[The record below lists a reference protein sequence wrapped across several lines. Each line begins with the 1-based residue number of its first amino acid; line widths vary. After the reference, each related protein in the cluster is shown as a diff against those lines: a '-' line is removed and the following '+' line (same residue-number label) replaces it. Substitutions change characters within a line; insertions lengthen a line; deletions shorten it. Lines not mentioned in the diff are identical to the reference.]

1 MSFSYAYILDKYLPH
16 LTYVMEDRTYEGIR
30 WTCKEEPPSKELL
43 DSFIKEEE
51 RLANVKQKNLAKLDD
66 YYKEKQHQYRVEA
79 ARAAVPLEDKL
90 AEEYDAIIAE
100 IHTLKLD
107 AVEAQKA
114 FEAKA
119 ALEES
124 WLEISKAQEKVNE
137 QARKYLSDTDW
148 YFVREK
154 ETKLAVPEEV
164 VQLRAKAR
172 ESIQHGVEVYAKW
185 RELRSKERPSRE
197 ELKAAIKA
205 GSEEL
210 KRVKALCQEASLR
223 YPRPK
228 K

>member
-124 WLEISKAQEKVNE
+124 WLEISKAQEKVNQ
-137 QARKYLSDTDW
+137 QAKKYLADTDW
-148 YFVREK
+148 FVTRKQDTGLEI
-154 ETKLAVPEEV
+154 PED
-164 VQLRAKAR
+164 VQALRAQAR
-172 ESIQHGVEVYAKW
+172 ESISHGTEVFKNW
-185 RELRSKERPSRE
+185 QQLRSKERPSRE
-197 ELKAAIKA
+197 ELRAAIKA
-205 GSEEL
+205 GGQEL
-210 KRVKALCQEASLR
+210 ERIKSLCEAVSLK
-223 YPRPK
+223 YQKPK